1 MLFYFIQIIGFIQI
15 PNSKCKSIVMLA
27 LANITNKK
35 LIKVIHC
42 WHHLFMVNM
51 CVGYGVIV
59 GLITE
64 MSLISFWTQNS
75 L

>member
-1 MLFYFIQIIGFIQI
+1 
-15 PNSKCKSIVMLA
+15 MLA

-35 LIKVIHC
+35 MYKSNPVLASSVDGQYG
-42 WHHLFMVNM
+42 F
-51 CVGYGVIV
+51 VGYGVIV

-64 MSLISFWTQNS
+64 MSLISFWTQNT